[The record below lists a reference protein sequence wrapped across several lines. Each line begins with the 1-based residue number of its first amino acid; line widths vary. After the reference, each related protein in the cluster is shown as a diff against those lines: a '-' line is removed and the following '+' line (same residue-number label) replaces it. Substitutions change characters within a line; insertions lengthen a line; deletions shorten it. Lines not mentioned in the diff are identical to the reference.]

1 MQVELKY
8 CFVSHDEI
16 VSLDAGKTF
25 LAMVQA
31 ERVVFLNIKNGAI
44 LRVLKY
50 AGWAG
55 DRVDS
60 RIPSVPKHA
69 QLSFK
74 KKIIPPALL
83 GCKLDKLNPTRML
96 LFSNDKTTSL
106 WSTVTMEFLTR
117 YTGHKSNVNGA
128 DFGSRGHTV
137 FSAGED
143 GMLIKYNCKTGKRMT
158 STAIDASFLSVA
170 CVNFQNYSM
179 GVASNQSA
187 SSSENMY
194 SSHDRL
200 VTAANDGTC
209 CIWSCTNNAFVE
221 LTKIR
226 INQYEEHGVKYQLG
240 MSSHGICALS
250 SDASIFAVSGEKIPC
265 SLYDSTTVHVT
276 YESNR
281 TSNCIVHEE
290 RKNTLK
296 CLSAR
301 EAFDQYAQ
309 DNSIGGDRAGERILD
324 DIYKPSLDLPVDVG
338 YSLGSLGS
346 LSFDPIM
353 EGSVLS
359 NRVQGHLTHRCTA
372 MSFSDS
378 SKYFV
383 TASTDKKIRI
393 WRCSMSRS
401 SFALAFT
408 INVPHDV
415 KKITLAQS
423 KTCTYMHAVCGR
435 RILVFDILESNAAQK
450 SLNISNVGA
459 QQNKQLSST
468 SQRRIVK
475 GLTCGI
481 PSRNEDN
488 LLLRS
493 TSIKSTRSKGRSV
506 HGLSKFGRP
515 KREQSMSYVPSPR
528 KIRHSIH
535 LRRMGYKAHHR
546 SSVGVLLRIVNVHH
560 ENQWFAEQSRGSIR
574 NGLSAQQ
581 RAFEKERTVH
591 LDFMANWLDCS
602 KAKVSEDLSQWN
614 TRPDPTF
621 LLSALVGREGMKVLW
636 DEVEEKNVGSKKI
649 MSEKE
654 LENARRQVVKR
665 Q

>member
-281 TSNCIVHEE
+281 TSNRIVHEE

-393 WRCSMSRS
+393 WRC
-401 SFALAFT
+401 
-408 INVPHDV
+408 
-415 KKITLAQS
+415 
-423 KTCTYMHAVCGR
+423 
-435 RILVFDILESNAAQK
+435 
-450 SLNISNVGA
+450 
-459 QQNKQLSST
+459 
-468 SQRRIVK
+468 
-475 GLTCGI
+475 
-481 PSRNEDN
+481 
-488 LLLRS
+488 
-493 TSIKSTRSKGRSV
+493 RSV